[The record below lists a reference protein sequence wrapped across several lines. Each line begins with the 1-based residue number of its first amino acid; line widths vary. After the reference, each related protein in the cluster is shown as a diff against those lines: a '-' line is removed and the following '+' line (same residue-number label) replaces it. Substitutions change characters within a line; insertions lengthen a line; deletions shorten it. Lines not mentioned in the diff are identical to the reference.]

1 MKKKIIDTITKP
13 DKILRKGI
21 QTLSDVT
28 LLPFHLYSKLKSEAK
43 SKNEITFI
51 GKKKIEKVKTQLY
64 VFSEASCLH
73 QEQISN
79 FDSINNPEE
88 NANYWLNFHGIHD
101 VSLIKK
107 VSKTLHWDP
116 LTARQ
121 LVDTTQRPKVDDYD
135 HYLFFSV
142 KSILQK
148 AEEGLYVEQLS
159 FVLGKNY
166 VVSFQEEVGDHFD
179 HIRSRLREDLG
190 QVRKRGCDYLLSQ
203 LLDAILDNYFETID
217 LINQEVAQLEAETL
231 LSPTRNT
238 LLLIEKNK
246 KNVEMIKKSLS
257 PFREALSNII
267 KDRTEYIS
275 KGSKKY
281 FRDLNNSCSYAIEEV
296 NSTYNS
302 LEGLTNIYF
311 ASLSHKMN
319 ETMKVL
325 TTVATIFIPLTFIAG
340 IYGMNFENMPELK
353 WRYGYFGIWGVMITV
368 LIGMIIYF
376 KRKKWL

>member
-1 MKKKIIDTITKP
+1 
-13 DKILRKGI
+13 
-21 QTLSDVT
+21 
-28 LLPFHLYSKLKSEAK
+28 
-43 SKNEITFI
+43 
-51 GKKKIEKVKTQLY
+51 
-64 VFSEASCLH
+64 
-73 QEQISN
+73 
-79 FDSINNPEE
+79 
-88 NANYWLNFHGIHD
+88 
-101 VSLIKK
+101 
-107 VSKTLHWDP
+107 VSKIDRLKYLH
-116 LTARQ
+116 
-121 LVDTTQRPKVDDYD
+121 
-135 HYLFFSV
+135 
-142 KSILQK
+142 
-148 AEEGLYVEQLS
+148 
-159 FVLGKNY
+159 
-166 VVSFQEEVGDHFD
+166 
-179 HIRSRLREDLG
+179 
-190 QVRKRGCDYLLSQ
+190 
-203 LLDAILDNYFETID
+203 NYFETID
-217 LINQEVAQLEAETL
+217 LINHEVAQLEAETL
-231 LSPTRNT
+231 LNPTRNT

-246 KNVEMIKKSLS
+246 KNVEIIKKSLS